1 MQKKSVVS
9 AVTLL
14 GGNLFLAIM
23 ERGDKVNYFDIYK
36 AVWEFHKK
44 YSKVRDS
51 PEYWEQVDKESREI
65 LEGYHNE
72 GFVRGLLVAVVM
84 ELERVG
90 KGLK

>member
-1 MQKKSVVS
+1 
-9 AVTLL
+9 
-14 GGNLFLAIM
+14 M
-23 ERGDKVNYFDIYK
+23 ERGDHLNYFDIYK

-65 LEGYHNE
+65 LKGYHNE
-72 GFVRGLLVAVVM
+72 GFVRDLLVMIVM

>member
-1 MQKKSVVS
+1 M
-9 AVTLL
+9 
-14 GGNLFLAIM
+14 
-23 ERGDKVNYFDIYK
+23 
-36 AVWEFHKK
+36 K

-72 GFVRGLLVAVVM
+72 GFVRDLLVMIVM